1 MSCRFTN
8 IHAEGECCSFQPRH
22 FVALLEQ
29 QQIWL
34 QLLICMTLE
43 RWQRPEGAPNAII
56 RVMLGD
62 RARWLR
68 N

>member
-1 MSCRFTN
+1 MVEKLN
-8 IHAEGECCSFQPRH
+8 AW
-22 FVALLEQ
+22 LE
-29 QQIWL
+29 IWL
-34 QLLICMTLE
+34 QLLICMTRE
-43 RWQRPEGAPNAII
+43 RWQRPEGAANAII